1 MRGSDLQSVVLIVLK
16 FGYSFIKNDIYM
28 YLSFIY
34 KISIILSLLNIVT
47 LHFTMYILTVLTC
60 FLKMYTIY
68 FFLNVTWSKYLLHK
82 KK

>member
-1 MRGSDLQSVVLIVLK
+1 
-16 FGYSFIKNDIYM
+16 M

-47 LHFTMYILTVLTC
+47 LHFTMYILTILTC

-82 KK
+82 KKWYFSFKNVKRDMKTRLFKETRLFK

>member
-1 MRGSDLQSVVLIVLK
+1 
-16 FGYSFIKNDIYM
+16 M

-34 KISIILSLLNIVT
+34 KISSILSLLNIVT
-47 LHFTMYILTVLTC
+47 LHFTMYILTILTC